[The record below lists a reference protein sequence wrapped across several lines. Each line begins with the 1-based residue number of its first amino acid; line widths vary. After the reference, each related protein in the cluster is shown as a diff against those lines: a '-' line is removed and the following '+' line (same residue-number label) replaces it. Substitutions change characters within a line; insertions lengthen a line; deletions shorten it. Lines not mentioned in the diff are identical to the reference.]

1 MTNNKFLTIRQAAK
15 CGPLPEHR
23 LRVMKAEGRL
33 PGFAA
38 GTRWY
43 VDYNKLLE
51 MLDRMTDVAVDN
63 AG

>member
-1 MTNNKFLTIRQAAK
+1 MEDNRFITIRQAAK
-15 CGPLPEHR
+15 RGPLPEHR

-43 VDYNKLLE
+43 VDYPKLLE
-51 MLDRMTDVAVDN
+51 LLDKMTTIPEE
-63 AG
+63 